1 MRREVRSRRAGYR
14 KEIYRRKRR
23 RIKNIIVAGIILCIM
38 FGAAKVVG
46 TQIPVLGI
54 FMEKPSMLLD
64 EEEYPEKL
72 LEMLS
77 RNPELEEFVRN
88 YPEKKGHV
96 YANTVG
102 DVRKGEYSLLLQW
115 DERWGYGAY
124 GDGCIAVNGCAPTAL
139 SMVIAGLTGE
149 NATTPYTIAQ
159 YAEENGYYVP
169 GTGTS
174 WELFNQGC
182 EAFGVTGKAISL
194 TKGTVLD
201 MLQSGKP
208 IICSMRPGDFTTAG
222 HFIVLAGVEDG
233 KVRVLDPSSRENSEK
248 LWDYERLEPQIKNL
262 WAFQKI

>member
-1 MRREVRSRRAGYR
+1 MRREVRSRRADYKKVRYKR
-14 KEIYRRKRR
+14 KNRLMKKIV
-23 RIKNIIVAGIILCIM
+23 VAGGILCVM
-38 FGAAKVVG
+38 LGAAKFVG
-46 TQIPVLGI
+46 TRIPVFGI
-54 FMEKPSMLLD
+54 LMEKPSMLLD
-64 EEEYPEKL
+64 EEEYPKEL

-77 RNPELEEFVRN
+77 RNPEMEEFVRN

-96 YANTVG
+96 YADTVG
-102 DVRKGEYSLLLQW
+102 DVKKGNYPLLLQW

-149 NATTPYTIAQ
+149 NTATPYTIAR
-159 YAEENGYYVP
+159 YAEENGYYVA

-182 EAFGVTGKAISL
+182 EAFGVAGEAISL
-194 TKGTVLD
+194 TKGTVMD

-233 KVRVLDPSSRENSEK
+233 KIRVLDPNSRENSEK
-248 LWDYERLEPQIKNL
+248 LWEYERLEPQIKNL

>member
-1 MRREVRSRRAGYR
+1 MRREVRRRRVGYR
-14 KEIYRRKRR
+14 KGIYRRRGQ
-23 RIKNIIVAGIILCIM
+23 RIKNIIVVGIILCIM
-38 FGAAKVVG
+38 LGAVKMIG
-46 TQIPVLGI
+46 HRIPILS
-54 FMEKPSMLLD
+54 MMTKNPSILLH
-64 EEEYPEKL
+64 EGEYPEEL

-77 RNPELEEFVRN
+77 RNPEMEEFVRN

-96 YANTVG
+96 YADTVG
-102 DVRKGEYSLLLQW
+102 DVKKGNYPLLLQW

-149 NATTPYTIAQ
+149 NTATPYTIAR

-182 EAFGVTGKAISL
+182 EAFGVTGEAISL
-194 TKGTVLD
+194 TKGTVMD

-233 KVRVLDPSSRENSEK
+233 KIRVLDPNSRENSEK
-248 LWDYERLEPQIKNL
+248 LWEYERLEPQIKNL